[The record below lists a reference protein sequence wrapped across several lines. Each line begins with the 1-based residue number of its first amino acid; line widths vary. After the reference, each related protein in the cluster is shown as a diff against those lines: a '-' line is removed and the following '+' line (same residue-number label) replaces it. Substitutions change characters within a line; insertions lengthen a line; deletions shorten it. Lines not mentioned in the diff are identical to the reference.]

1 VEGVVETNLFNFCD
15 GLSQKSPA
23 HNFAGKYGKF
33 AIFKNPSQPKR
44 LGTGGNQS
52 VTICNGLKM
61 VSIDGFSASAS
72 SEYF

>member
-1 VEGVVETNLFNFCD
+1 MEGVVGVISNFCD

-23 HNFAGKYGKF
+23 HNFAGKYGEF

-52 VTICNGLKM
+52 VTIGNGLEM
-61 VSIDGFSASAS
+61 VYTNGVISTFPKP
-72 SEYF
+72 

>member
-1 VEGVVETNLFNFCD
+1 VEGVVGAISNFCD
-15 GLSQKSPA
+15 NSSQKSPA
-23 HNFAGKYGKF
+23 HNFAGKYGEF

-61 VSIDGFSASAS
+61 VSTDGFSASAS